1 MATKRLQ
8 GMQVAISVTN
18 GFEQA
23 ELEGPR
29 KALDDAEATTLV
41 IAPESRTA
49 QGMNH
54 NDKGDEFT
62 VGEVLADANAEQF
75 DAVLLPG
82 GVVNA
87 DTLRMNPAAHRFV
100 PSMQAESKPIAMICH
115 APWLLVSSGLMK
127 GRHITSYYTLQDD
140 IRNAGGKWSDQ
151 ETVVDQNWVSSRKP
165 DDIPAFNKAMVQLFA
180 QSQEKARKAGA

>member
-1 MATKRLQ
+1 MATKRSQ
-8 GMQVAISVTN
+8 GMKAAILVTN

-23 ELEGPR
+23 DLEGPR
-29 KALDDAEATTLV
+29 KALDDAGATTLL
-41 IAPESRTA
+41 IAPESGTV

-54 NDKGDEFT
+54 NDKFAVYEA
-62 VGEVLADANAEQF
+62 LADANPEQF

-87 DTLRMNPAAHRFV
+87 DTLRMNPVAHRFV
-100 PSMQAESKPIAMICH
+100 QSMQAESKPIAMICH

-151 ETVVDQNWVSSRKP
+151 ETVVDQNWGSSRKP
-165 DDIPAFNKAMVQLFA
+165 DDIPTFNKAMVQLFA
-180 QSQEKARKAGA
+180 QSREKARKAGA